1 MKKVIFAVIAT
12 ITVLF
17 VLKSQ
22 VFASSITWKGCGASQ
37 QYSDFYLSGTTCRL
51 KFGYCSNAKT
61 IATIDHLPVLL
72 PIAQGYTSPIRYE
85 ELKPEICKGKFPKY
99 IQVSWKNRKKGAS
112 YYVSYLSSDG
122 RWKEVKLTKNKQK
135 VKMNLY
141 KITNKKNIGKD
152 IIRIRYVY
160 KKNGTAITRMIRLA
174 YWRDYKLKDVSS
186 QE

>member
-1 MKKVIFAVIAT
+1 MKKVIFTVIAT

-72 PIAQGYTSPIRYE
+72 PIAQGYASPIRYE
-85 ELKPEICKGKFPKY
+85 ELKPEICEGKLPKY
-99 IQVSWKNRKKGAS
+99 IQVSWKNRKKGS
-112 YYVSYLSSDG
+112 TCYVSYLNSAG

-135 VKMNLY
+135 IKLDLY
-141 KITNKKNIGKD
+141 RITNKRNIGKD
-152 IIRIRYVY
+152 IIRIMYVF
-160 KKNGTAITRMIRLA
+160 KKNGTTITRTVRLA
-174 YWRDYKLKDVSS
+174 YWRDCKLKDVSS
-186 QE
+186 KK

>member
-37 QYSDFYLSGTTCRL
+37 QYSDFYLSGTTYRL

-72 PIAQGYTSPIRYE
+72 PIAQGYTLPIRYE
-85 ELKPEICKGKFPKY
+85 ELKPEIYKGKLPKY
-99 IQVSWKNRKKGAS
+99 IQVSWKNRKKGS
-112 YYVSYLSSDG
+112 TCYINYLNSAG

-135 VKMNLY
+135 IKLDLY
-141 KITNKKNIGKD
+141 RITNKRNIGKD
-152 IIRIRYVY
+152 IIRIRYVF
-160 KKNGTAITRMIRLA
+160 KKNGTTITRTVRLA
-174 YWRDYKLKDVSS
+174 YWRDCKLKDVSS

>member
-85 ELKPEICKGKFPKY
+85 ELKPEICKGKLPKY
-99 IQVSWKNRKKGAS
+99 IQVSWKNRKKGSAC
-112 YYVSYLSSDG
+112 YVSYLNSAG
-122 RWKEVKLTKNKQK
+122 IWKEVKLTKNKQK
-135 VKMNLY
+135 VKINLY
-141 KITNKKNIGKD
+141 KITNKKNVGKT
-152 IIRIRYVY
+152 ILKVKYVF
-160 KKNGTAITRMIRLA
+160 KKKGVTITRTVQLA
-174 YWRDYKLKDVSS
+174 YWRDCELKDVSN
-186 QE
+186 